1 MTSGAHGTVTIE
13 RVGDGTDVLG
23 ESAVWCTREAALY
36 WVDIREPAIRRWD
49 SSGGGTQS
57 WLMPELIGSIA
68 LRDEGGLLVALQ
80 TSLSFF
86 DPSSGRLEQVAAPPA
101 GPAEMRFNDGRCDR
115 QGRFWVGTMNNVT
128 RAPEGALYRFD
139 RRHVL
144 TTMTEG
150 FSIPNSLAWSPDGT
164 TMYLADSL
172 QHAISSYD
180 FAPETGAIGVQ
191 RPFART
197 QAPAIPDGSTV
208 DADGCLWNAE
218 YDGWRI
224 VRYAPG
230 GTIDRVVDLPVQRP
244 TSCAFG
250 GANLDVLYITT
261 ASQRLTDEE
270 RARQPLAGAV
280 LALDVGVRGLPEP
293 RYTG

>member
-1 MTSGAHGTVTIE
+1 
-13 RVGDGTDVLG
+13 
-23 ESAVWCTREAALY
+23 
-36 WVDIREPAIRRWD
+36 
-49 SSGGGTQS
+49 
-57 WLMPELIGSIA
+57 
-68 LRDEGGLLVALQ
+68 
-80 TSLSFF
+80 
-86 DPSSGRLEQVAAPPA
+86 
-101 GPAEMRFNDGRCDR
+101 
-115 QGRFWVGTMNNVT
+115 
-128 RAPEGALYRFD
+128 
-139 RRHVL
+139 
-144 TTMTEG
+144 MTEG